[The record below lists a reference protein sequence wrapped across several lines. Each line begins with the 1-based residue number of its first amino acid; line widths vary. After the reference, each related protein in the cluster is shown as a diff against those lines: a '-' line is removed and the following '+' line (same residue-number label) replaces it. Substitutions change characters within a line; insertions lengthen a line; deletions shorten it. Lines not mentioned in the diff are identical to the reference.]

1 VNIVPPG
8 PAIRARICR
17 SKEHIRAVQSP
28 LPFFPEQ
35 ASNFAGHVD
44 ALFSYI
50 LVTAIFFTVLVTL
63 LAIFAAIRYRRK
75 SPSEIGAEI
84 EGNTP
89 LEIGWTLIPL
99 ILALG
104 MFAWGAVIYVNYRT
118 APKDTLDIYVI
129 GKQWMWKLQQPN
141 GRKEINELHIPVNRD
156 IKLIMGSEDVI
167 HDFYVPAFRVKMDVV
182 PGRYNTMWFRPTK
195 IGKYHFFCSQYCGT
209 NHALMGGWVTVM
221 DPAEYAAWLS
231 DEGGDVNPVSAGEK
245 LFTQLACTTCHVA
258 NGTGRGPSL
267 NGVYG
272 AKVLLADGSTV
283 IADDGYIRE
292 SILQPKA
299 KIVAGY
305 QPVMPTFQG
314 LVTEEQ
320 ILNLTAYIKSLQT
333 QPVPAKGAGV
343 APATSGKK

>member
-1 VNIVPPG
+1 
-8 PAIRARICR
+8 
-17 SKEHIRAVQSP
+17 VQSP

-35 ASNFAGHVD
+35 ASNFAGNVD
-44 ALFSYI
+44 TLFSFI
-50 LVTAIFFTVLVTL
+50 LLTCLFFSVLVTL
-63 LAIFAAIRYRRK
+63 LIIFAAVRYKRK
-75 SPSEIGAEI
+75 SAGEVGSADH
-84 EGNTP
+84 GNMV
-89 LEIGWTLIPL
+89 LEVGWTVIPL
-99 ILALG
+99 VIALG
-104 MFAWGAVIYVNYRT
+104 MFAWGAAVYVNYRT
-118 APKDTLDIYVI
+118 APKDTLDIYVV

-141 GRKEINELHIPVNRD
+141 GRKEINELHVPVNRN

-209 NHALMGGWVTVM
+209 NHAVMGGWVTVM
-221 DPAEYAAWLS
+221 DPAQYAAWLS
-231 DEGGDVNPVSAGEK
+231 DEGGDLNPVSAGEK
-245 LFTQLACTTCHVA
+245 LFSQLACNTCHLP

-272 AKVLLADGSTV
+272 GKVLLADGSTV
-283 IADDGYIRE
+283 IADEAYIRE

-320 ILNLTAYIKSLQT
+320 IMNLTAYIKSLQT
-333 QPVPAKGAGV
+333 QPVPSKGAGI
-343 APATSGKK
+343 APAGAGKK

>member
-1 VNIVPPG
+1 
-8 PAIRARICR
+8 
-17 SKEHIRAVQSP
+17 
-28 LPFFPEQ
+28 
-35 ASNFAGHVD
+35 VD

-63 LAIFAAIRYRRK
+63 VVAFMSFRFRRR
-75 SPSEIGAEI
+75 SASEIGAEI
-84 EGNTP
+84 HGNTA

-104 MFAWGAVIYVNYRT
+104 MFAWGAVIYVHYRT
-118 APKDTLDIYVI
+118 APKDTLDIYVV
-129 GKQWMWKLQQPN
+129 GKQWMWKLQQPT

-156 IKLIMGSEDVI
+156 IKLILGSEDVI

-195 IGKYHFFCSQYCGT
+195 VGKYHFFCSQYCGT

-231 DEGGDVNPVSAGEK
+231 DEGGDVTPVSAGEK
-245 LFTQLACTTCHVA
+245 LFTQLACVTCHIS

-267 NGVYG
+267 NGVFG

-283 IADDGYIRE
+283 TADEAYIRE

-314 LVTEEQ
+314 LVSEEQ
-320 ILNLTAYIKSLQT
+320 ILNLTAYIKSLQS

-343 APATSGKK
+343 APATLGKK

>member
-1 VNIVPPG
+1 M
-8 PAIRARICR
+8 
-17 SKEHIRAVQSP
+17 QSP

-35 ASNFAGHVD
+35 ASNFAGNVD
-44 ALFSYI
+44 TLFSFI
-50 LVTAIFFTVLVTL
+50 LLTCLFFSVLVTL
-63 LAIFAAIRYRRK
+63 LIILAALKYKRK
-75 SPSEIGAEI
+75 TVGEVGSADH
-84 EGNTP
+84 GNMV
-89 LEIGWTLIPL
+89 LEVGWTLIPL
-99 ILALG
+99 VIALG
-104 MFAWGAVIYVNYRT
+104 MFAWGAAVYVNYRT
-118 APKDTLDIYVI
+118 TPKDTLDIYVV

-141 GRKEINELHIPVNRD
+141 GRKEINELHVPVNRN

-209 NHALMGGWVTVM
+209 NHAVMGGWVTVM

-231 DEGGDVNPVSAGEK
+231 DEGGDLNPVAAGEK
-245 LFTQLACTTCHVA
+245 LFSQLACNTCHLP
-258 NGTGRGPSL
+258 NGTGRGPSM
-267 NGVYG
+267 NGVYDG
-272 AKVLLADGSTV
+272 KVALADGSTV
-283 IADDGYIRE
+283 TADEAYIRE

-320 ILNLTAYIKSLQT
+320 IMNLTAYIKSLQT
-333 QPVPAKGAGV
+333 QPVPTKGAGV
-343 APATSGKK
+343 APAPAGKK

>member
-1 VNIVPPG
+1 M
-8 PAIRARICR
+8 
-17 SKEHIRAVQSP
+17 QSP

-35 ASNFAGHVD
+35 ASNFAGNVD
-44 ALFSYI
+44 TLFSFI
-50 LVTAIFFTVLVTL
+50 LLTCLFFSVLVTL
-63 LAIFAAIRYRRK
+63 LIILAALKYKRK
-75 SPSEIGAEI
+75 TVGEVGSADH
-84 EGNTP
+84 GNMV
-89 LEIGWTLIPL
+89 LEVGWTLIPL
-99 ILALG
+99 VIALG
-104 MFAWGAVIYVNYRT
+104 MFAWGAAVYVNYRT
-118 APKDTLDIYVI
+118 APKDTLDIYVV

-141 GRKEINELHIPVNRD
+141 GRKEINELHVPVNRN

-209 NHALMGGWVTVM
+209 NHAVMGGWVTVM

-231 DEGGDVNPVSAGEK
+231 DEGGDLNPVAAGEK
-245 LFTQLACTTCHVA
+245 LFSQLACNTCHLP
-258 NGTGRGPSL
+258 NGTGRGPSM
-267 NGVYG
+267 NGVYDG
-272 AKVLLADGSTV
+272 KVALADGSTV
-283 IADDGYIRE
+283 TADEAYIRE

-320 ILNLTAYIKSLQT
+320 IMNLTAYIKSLQT

-343 APATSGKK
+343 APASAGKK